1 MVYSIRF
8 SLVRMDSKAGHRFV
22 CLFVFKLYVLLHR
35 KLCMRGEL
43 RYLHLFV
50 DMHTLDSDDIFMQK
64 GGLVVESQTFR
75 HLTKTIPR

>member
-1 MVYSIRF
+1 MQ
-8 SLVRMDSKAGHRFV
+8 G
-22 CLFVFKLYVLLHR
+22 
-35 KLCMRGEL
+35 GEL